1 MKLKVQKSISK
12 RIINLEIE
20 TASFTPD
27 ENKMLDILGEPII
40 KFEKIYGDNLAV
52 SFEKRIRTGFKIKVR
67 FDGTEN
73 IVAADAACD
82 KFLEDLPEEL
92 AKAMEKLKMLYD
104 DIDGKD
110 ENKPPK
116 YIDIVY

>member
-1 MKLKVQKSISK
+1 MKLRVQKSINK

-20 TASFTPD
+20 TASFTPE

-52 SFEKRIRTGFKIKVR
+52 SLEKRIRTGFKVKVR
-67 FDGTEN
+67 FDGTED
-73 IVAADAACD
+73 IVAADEACD

-104 DIDGKD
+104 DINGKD